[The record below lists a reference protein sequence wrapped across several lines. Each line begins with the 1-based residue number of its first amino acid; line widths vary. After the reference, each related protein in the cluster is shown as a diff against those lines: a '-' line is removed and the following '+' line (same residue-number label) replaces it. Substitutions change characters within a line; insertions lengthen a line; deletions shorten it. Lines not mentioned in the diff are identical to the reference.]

1 MVKQAYDYDL
11 LVIGAGAAGS
21 TAASTAAQNGIR
33 VALVERDKIGGTC
46 LNYGC
51 DPTKAMIHVAGLLYQ
66 ARHADRFGLRISEA
80 KVDWTSVLSWVHQVQ
95 LRIRGGT
102 SEEAAAQL
110 SHKGIHVLPGEATF
124 VSPHE
129 LTVAG
134 KTISA
139 DRIIVI
145 AASWLAGRRQM
156 LRRCRAMF
164 IDRANIRARDSH
176 ARSRAPGSPDRA
188 RRR

>member
-33 VALVERDKIGGTC
+33 VALVECDKIGGTC

-51 DPTKAMIHVAGLLYQ
+51 DPTKTMIHVDGLLYH
-66 ARHADRFGLRISEA
+66 ARHADKFGLRISGA
-80 KVDWTSVLSWVHQVQ
+80 KADWASVMSWVHQVQ

-110 SHKGIHVLPGEATF
+110 SHKGIHVLSGEATF
-124 VSPHE
+124 VSSHE
-129 LTVAG
+129 LTIAG
-134 KTISA
+134 
-139 DRIIVI
+139 
-145 AASWLAGRRQM
+145 
-156 LRRCRAMF
+156 
-164 IDRANIRARDSH
+164 
-176 ARSRAPGSPDRA
+176 
-188 RRR
+188 